1 MPSPLAQGSSLGGP
15 ASKGRNLVPG
25 AVTAVI
31 SSIMLRRVRRVL
43 APTFALAAAALVSCK
58 KAPQQAPPPA
68 EVSVITVQPRTVDE
82 FPEFVG
88 SVEASRSVSV
98 RPQVEGVI
106 VERRFTEGQAVHPGQ
121 VLYRIDPRTY
131 DADYRSAK
139 ARLAESEA
147 RVANAEASLNRL
159 TPLLSDNAI
168 SKQDFDNA
176 EAEAKS
182 ARAGVEDARA
192 AVDRARK
199 DLEDTEV
206 KAEIAGRVGK
216 TNLELGARVR
226 GSDDVLTTIDVLDP
240 VYVTFS
246 PTGQQLLDWRRD
258 PKASRL
264 LVQGGAAKVQAV
276 LSDGSTLPRL
286 GRLDF
291 IDPVLNPATGAQ
303 QFRAAFSNSDKL
315 ILPGQFVRVRLL
327 GLVRDSA
334 VLIPQRAVLQQ
345 MGRQLVFVVVAG
357 DTVQPREVQAT
368 AWSGDQWLIAK
379 GLSAGDRVV
388 VDGIQKIGP
397 GRPVHPVPLADSAST
412 ASSVP
417 ASAPKSGG
425 SR

>member
-1 MPSPLAQGSSLGGP
+1 
-15 ASKGRNLVPG
+15 
-25 AVTAVI
+25 
-31 SSIMLRRVRRVL
+31 MLRRVHR
-43 APTFALAAAALVSCK
+43 APLLSFAVAASAALGCK
-58 KAPQQAPPPA
+58 KAPQQAPPPP
-68 EVSVITVQPRTVDE
+68 EVSIVTVEPRQVDE

-88 SVEASRSVSV
+88 SVEASRSVPV
-98 RPQVEGVI
+98 RSQVEGVI
-106 VERRFTEGQAVHPGQ
+106 IERLFTEGQSVRAGET
-121 VLYRIDPRTY
+121 LYRIDPRTY
-131 DADYRSAK
+131 DADYRGAK
-139 ARLAESEA
+139 ARLAQAEA
-147 RVANAEASLNRL
+147 RVANAETNLKRL
-159 TPLLSDNAI
+159 EPLLSDNAI
-168 SKQDFDNA
+168 SRQDYDNA
-176 EAEAKS
+176 DAEAKQ
-182 ARAGVEDARA
+182 ARAAVEDARA
-192 AVDRARK
+192 TVDRSRK
-199 DLEDTEV
+199 DFEDTEV

-240 VYVTFS
+240 VYVTFN

-264 LVQGGAAKVQAV
+264 LVPGGAAKVQAV

-291 IDPVLNPATGAQ
+291 IDPVLDPATGAQ
-303 QFRAAFSNSDKL
+303 QFRASFSNSDRL

-334 VLIPQRAVLQQ
+334 ILVPQRAVLQQ
-345 MGRQLVFVVVAG
+345 MGRQLVFVVAPG
-357 DTVQPREVQAT
+357 DTVVTREVQAT

-397 GRPVHPVPLADSAST
+397 GRPVRPVPLADSAST

-417 ASAPKSGG
+417 ASSAHAGG
-425 SR
+425 TK